1 MDTFWLAAGGWW
13 VRAAVAGGGVL
24 LLAWLSA
31 AVFRRPAWR
40 QQVGAWAV
48 RGAVLAAALAA
59 LPNWLLLPRPAWMT
73 PPAPADATAEATPE
87 PPAELAEVPSPVE
100 WVTEP
105 QELTLPAAGSSA
117 IEPPSPS
124 IISDSPVSQPAA
136 VVPLL
141 LSAYALVAGVLLLQL
156 VWEWLALT
164 WLLRDSAPLAG
175 RARRV
180 FDRLTAGERPPLALS
195 SARVRS
201 PLCVGYFRPRL
212 VLPKGMADAADEPTL
227 RWVLAHELDHLRRG
241 DTRTACWV
249 GVARAVFFFVPWF
262 WVLRKDL
269 TLCQEYLAD
278 AAAAGTGDTPADYA
292 AFLVEL
298 SGGRS
303 SRRPLA
309 AARMRAGK
317 SELFRRV
324 HMLLTTQA
332 AVRGAT
338 RGFTWLAG
346 TAAVAAAVGLSG
358 LGFADEPKKDEPK
371 PKVKVIEVEKKEGEE
386 KKAAGQPQQLERLL
400 EAVREGKVDDPAFLD
415 LVKQLADGGRVEILK
430 MNDLDVKKLADLT
443 DLLMKDRAGGRV
455 LRLQPPA
462 DGVRGGARVAPAESD
477 LRKQY
482 EQQLKEFEERIKRA
496 ADAEAKEQLEKARD
510 EYKKAIEEPLKK
522 ADAAQKD
529 VDAARRKLE
538 DAERANRDQNAEA
551 FRRLAEMQR
560 EMQQRMLD
568 DMRRL
573 DGFGRVERFDPFSP
587 LGRNAAQPRLGLK
600 IEKVSPVLA
609 EQLDLPKDS
618 GVVVADVT
626 PGSAADKAGLK
637 KSDVL
642 LTLAGKDVPTDPEA
656 FTAMVAKLNAG
667 EKYDAVVLR
676 KGKKETVKGIELPEV
691 KRPAARGD
699 FGDFGLRGGGVFG
712 GGGQNESVQIQIQN
726 DEATL
731 QATVGDVGYTVTGTV
746 ERGKLTPTKIVVKE
760 GKESKEYDSL
770 EKVPEGQKATVER
783 LLGKVRLFGGR

>member
-105 QELTLPAAGSSA
+105 QELALPTAGSSA

-371 PKVKVIEVEKKEGEE
+371 KPDATVADKLKDLQAELSKEMSAAVKEINAEKDPAKRSKLIAGYQQIRTRYAPKFLELAKADPSDPAAFGAAMMAVTGGRPADSAD
-386 KKAAGQPQQLERLL
+386 AAGFLIANYADDERMTAAIPALASSEGGRKAL
-400 EAVREGKVDDPAFLD
+400 TALAEKTKNKAVAGQIKFTV
-415 LVKQLADGGRVEILK
+415 VKQLIEDTDYPRTGVPVPAAEAAKKYAEAAVQLKELVAKYGDEKVPAGRNKTATIAAEAK
-430 MNDLDVKKLADLT
+430 KLDFFINNLTVGKPAPAAECATLEEGKTTKLSDYKGKVVVMDVWATWCPPCRAMIPHEREMVKKLKDKPFV
-443 DLLMKDRAGGRV
+443 LLSV
-455 LRLQPPA
+455 
-462 DGVRGGARVAPAESD
+462 S
-477 LRKQY
+477 
-482 EQQLKEFEERIKRA
+482 
-496 ADAEAKEQLEKARD
+496 ADA
-510 EYKKAIEEPLKK
+510 
-522 ADAAQKD
+522 
-529 VDAARRKLE
+529 
-538 DAERANRDQNAEA
+538 
-551 FRRLAEMQR
+551 
-560 EMQQRMLD
+560 
-568 DMRRL
+568 
-573 DGFGRVERFDPFSP
+573 
-587 LGRNAAQPRLGLK
+587 
-600 IEKVSPVLA
+600 
-609 EQLDLPKDS
+609 
-618 GVVVADVT
+618 
-626 PGSAADKAGLK
+626 
-637 KSDVL
+637 
-642 LTLAGKDVPTDPEA
+642 
-656 FTAMVAKLNAG
+656 
-667 EKYDAVVLR
+667 
-676 KGKKETVKGIELPEV
+676 KKETLTEFLDKEPMPWTHWWNGATGNVLETFQVRFYPTIYVIDAKGVIRFKHL
-691 KRPAARGD
+691 RGD
-699 FGDFGLRGGGVFG
+699 KL
-712 GGGQNESVQIQIQN
+712 E
-726 DEATL
+726 EA
-731 QATVGDVGYTVTGTV
+731 V
-746 ERGKLTPTKIVVKE
+746 EKLIAEIEKSETP
-760 GKESKEYDSL
+760 
-770 EKVPEGQKATVER
+770 
-783 LLGKVRLFGGR
+783 

>member
-1 MDTFWLAAGGWW
+1 
-13 VRAAVAGGGVL
+13 
-24 LLAWLSA
+24 
-31 AVFRRPAWR
+31 
-40 QQVGAWAV
+40 
-48 RGAVLAAALAA
+48 
-59 LPNWLLLPRPAWMT
+59 
-73 PPAPADATAEATPE
+73 
-87 PPAELAEVPSPVE
+87 
-100 WVTEP
+100 
-105 QELTLPAAGSSA
+105 
-117 IEPPSPS
+117 
-124 IISDSPVSQPAA
+124 
-136 VVPLL
+136 
-141 LSAYALVAGVLLLQL
+141 
-156 VWEWLALT
+156 
-164 WLLRDSAPLAG
+164 
-175 RARRV
+175 
-180 FDRLTAGERPPLALS
+180 
-195 SARVRS
+195 
-201 PLCVGYFRPRL
+201 
-212 VLPKGMADAADEPTL
+212 
-227 RWVLAHELDHLRRG
+227 
-241 DTRTACWV
+241 
-249 GVARAVFFFVPWF
+249 
-262 WVLRKDL
+262 
-269 TLCQEYLAD
+269 
-278 AAAAGTGDTPADYA
+278 
-292 AFLVEL
+292 
-298 SGGRS
+298 
-303 SRRPLA
+303 
-309 AARMRAGK
+309 
-317 SELFRRV
+317 
-324 HMLLTTQA
+324 MLLTTQA
-332 AVRGAT
+332 AVRGVT

-358 LGFADEPKKDEPK
+358 LGFADEPKKDDPK
-371 PKVKVIEVEKKEGEE
+371 PKVKVIEVEKKAGEE
-386 KKAAGQPQQLERLL
+386 KKAEVPPKHLERLL
-400 EAVREGKVDDPAFLD
+400 EAVREGKVDDPAFLE
-415 LVKQLADGGRVEILK
+415 LVKKLAEGGQVEILK

-443 DLLMKDRAGGRV
+443 DLLMNDRAGGRV

-462 DGVRGGARVAPAESD
+462 DVVRGARGVPAESD

-482 EQQLKEFEERIKRA
+482 EQQLKEFEERIKAA

-510 EYKKAIEEPLKK
+510 EYKKAMEEPLKK

-529 VDAARRKLE
+529 VEAARRKLE

-573 DGFGRVERFDPFSP
+573 DGFGRVERFDPFAP
-587 LGRNAAQPRLGLK
+587 GGRNAAQPRLGLK

-618 GVVVADVT
+618 GMVVADVT

-699 FGDFGLRGGGVFG
+699 FGDFGVRGGGVFG
-712 GGGQNESVQIQIQN
+712 GGGPNESVQIQIQN